1 MKVAVISDIHGNYD
15 AFSEVLKACE
25 KEGVQEYLFL
35 GDYIGYYYDAKKV
48 WNIVKK
54 LSNHIIKGNH
64 EDLLK
69 DLEVSTNRKEEI
81 IKKYGVGHQ
90 MASNDLTT
98 SDKEH
103 IFSLPKQLNVEINNV
118 KFQLNHG
125 SPWDPNFYLYPDSSY
140 EILKKSNNIEYD
152 FILVGHSHYSF
163 SVHLQ
168 DVVLI
173 NAGSVGQN
181 RKFGGIADWVLI
193 DLEDKSYNIKSTPYD
208 VKPLANAVLR
218 NDPNCH
224 YNHSILFRK

>member
-81 IKKYGVGHQ
+81 IKSIVAIRWHLMISPHQ
-90 MASNDLTT
+90 IKNT
-98 SDKEH
+98 
-103 IFSLPKQLNVEINNV
+103 F
-118 KFQLNHG
+118 F
-125 SPWDPNFYLYPDSSY
+125 LYQSS
-140 EILKKSNNIEYD
+140 SM
-152 FILVGHSHYSF
+152 
-163 SVHLQ
+163 
-168 DVVLI
+168 
-173 NAGSVGQN
+173 
-181 RKFGGIADWVLI
+181 
-193 DLEDKSYNIKSTPYD
+193 
-208 VKPLANAVLR
+208 
-218 NDPNCH
+218 
-224 YNHSILFRK
+224 